1 MYDKERVI
9 KEVFEVIE
17 REKLCF
23 FDEIQLFVAP
33 KTSTLYE
40 WDLHNSEDIKAALN
54 KNKIAAKVQLKR
66 NWQKE
71 TAAPALQV
79 AVYKLMADDEEYARL
94 STQKQEIEQTTVFP
108 QITMIM
114 PEGE

>member
-9 KEVFEVIE
+9 KEIFQIIE

-33 KTSTLYE
+33 TKSTLCD
-40 WDLHNSEDIKAALN
+40 WQLHQSDEIKAALD
-54 KNKIAAKVQLKR
+54 KNKVAAKVQLKR

-94 STQKQEIEQTTVFP
+94 STQKQEIEQTTIFP